1 MNTAY
6 FDCNRG
12 ISGNRI
18 IGALLDGGYPLDAL
32 TNVIRGIL
40 PTETYE
46 FQIQK
51 ITFNQRTVTFFDVI
65 LPEYDPSLTYEQLP
79 KRSLSDIIRLI
90 SESSMDDWIKTKSIA
105 IFQRLAQAE
114 AEAHQCD
121 IEEIDFHERG
131 AIDTIIDVVGS
142 VSGLHYFQ
150 IKRILSSPL
159 NVGFGTIR
167 YRYGTLPIPAPA
179 TQRLIKD
186 VPVYVNEVGG
196 ELVTPTGA
204 AILTTLCDEYQHYD
218 IRNFD
223 LEGYGLGK
231 PEHSLE
237 DCLRVSIIPFT
248 ELL

>member
-1 MNTAY
+1 VNDVY

-18 IGALLDGGYPLDAL
+18 IGALLDAGYPLDAL
-32 TNVIRGIL
+32 TAVVREIL
-40 PTETYE
+40 PTENYE
-46 FQIQK
+46 FQIHK
-51 ITFNQRTVTFFDVI
+51 ISFNQRTATFFDVI
-65 LPEYDPSLTYEQLP
+65 LPEYDPGLTYEQLP
-79 KRSLSDIIRLI
+79 KRSLSDIIELI
-90 SESSMDDWIKTKSIA
+90 RQSSMDDWIKTKSIA
-105 IFQRLAQAE
+105 VFQRLAQAE

-179 TQRLIKD
+179 TQRLLKD

-204 AILTTLCDEYQHYD
+204 AILTTLCSKYQN
-218 IRNFD
+218 IEICTFVS
-223 LEGYGLGK
+223 EGYGLGK
-231 PEHSLE
+231 PEHSFE
-237 DCLRVSIIPFT
+237 DCLRISIVPHT
-248 ELL
+248 EKL